1 MSSTGKGEVAA
12 ATYNQLDLEFDIST
26 KNTHVQNEATTSDT
40 DKVAT
45 DFDCS
50 TNDNVTYT
58 RFLQEY
64 KITQSDNC
72 CYAVLRYLSNYDLP
86 DEALHDLIVWRS
98 HDYANILIDLADGLF
113 NVFGSSFEHIKT
125 TTWKITLSDGT
136 LDEAFFYHTVNIID

>member
-1 MSSTGKGEVAA
+1 MKKDVKSGLAEVASE
-12 ATYNQLDLEFDIST
+12 QLNIAFNPSIEQTQAQI
-26 KNTHVQNEATTSDT
+26 EATADASDQAKL
-40 DKVAT
+40 DP
-45 DFDCS
+45 S
-50 TNDNVTYT
+50 TIEEDRQTLY
-58 RFLQEY
+58 LHEY

-125 TTWKITLSDGT
+125 TT
-136 LDEAFFYHTVNIID
+136 LDTKAPHGKRVDDLLFHTVEIID